1 MNEVMQPPFPE
12 VQPDRVRQ
20 DCRVLRRTLFR
31 LGLPHF
37 LRRLAVTVIG
47 IVVYLLVAR
56 FILSYGANV
65 SYAGLG
71 GPDSAAV
78 SFLTRIN
85 TYIWWAL
92 VVVLG
97 LIVFFSL
104 KSAWTN
110 SVLRERGVPVP
121 AADIRALAD
130 TLSVPVL
137 DVMRWVWADHSDPF
151 SLGDLQRTLAEVRS
165 GRIQKTGLA
174 IEQQAVLGTQRPI

>member
-1 MNEVMQPPFPE
+1 MNEPISSPAETSPG
-12 VQPDRVRQ
+12 RVRE
-20 DCRVLRRTLFR
+20 DIRVLRRTITR
-31 LGLPHF
+31 LGIPH
-37 LRRLAVTVIG
+37 LIRRLVVVVIA

-56 FILSYGANV
+56 WLLGFGVSVDYG
-65 SYAGLG
+65 SLG
-71 GPDSAAV
+71 APDSVAV

-85 TYIWWAL
+85 MYIWWGA
-92 VVVLG
+92 VVILG

-104 KSAWTN
+104 KSAWHN
-110 SVLRERGVPVP
+110 SVLRERSVPVP
-121 AADIRALAD
+121 AGEVRALAD

-165 GRIQKTGLA
+165 GRIQKTRLA